1 MSETTLGSLS
11 ALAVVALVALLFVH
25 ALRRWVASP
34 AAAWSLVVLLVL
46 AAGAGIYF
54 VDANVPLV
62 QSHFRPGGEAAPA
75 WAALLAWGSRFAAL
89 FALVHLAPWSAS
101 RRTHA

>member
-1 MSETTLGSLS
+1 MTDTTLGSFS
-11 ALAVVALVALLFVH
+11 ALVLVALVALLLVH
-25 ALRRWVASP
+25 ALRRSVASP
-34 AAAWSLVVLLVL
+34 AAAWLLVVLLVV

-54 VDANVPLV
+54 VDTNVPLV

-101 RRTHA
+101 RGTHA